1 MNWERKNPLGRECQ
15 QIQITDII
23 AHMEGYNSFW
33 RWEDWGGVNRLS
45 SRRTGIRKISCLI
58 FQLDSGISEK
68 FVVGIGVRRK
78 MNEKMKLTLASY
90 G

>member
-1 MNWERKNPLGRECQ
+1 M
-15 QIQITDII
+15 
-23 AHMEGYNSFW
+23 
-33 RWEDWGGVNRLS
+33 S